1 MGDPAMIDSSNDKT
15 DSQTNS
21 ASDEFADSPQ
31 SRVITAVHE
40 LLAERSIKTEV
51 SLDDNLFQVGLNSLD
66 MLNLVL
72 SLEAMFDITIPEAQI
87 TIANLRSISTLSSLI
102 VRLMNPNDTLDAK

>member
-1 MGDPAMIDSSNDKT
+1 MIDSLNDKT
-15 DSQTNS
+15 ASQTNS
-21 ASDEFADSPQ
+21 ASDEFAASPQ

-51 SLDDNLFQVGLNSLD
+51 SLDDNLFQVGLISLD

-72 SLEAMFDITIPEAQI
+72 SLEAMFDITIRRRR
-87 TIANLRSISTLSSLI
+87 LRLRTSDRSRRRAE
-102 VRLMNPNDTLDAK
+102 VA